1 MEVQIT
7 TLGAILGLLL
17 SIILI
22 IKKFHPAYSLILG
35 AVVGGLVGGAGL
47 TGTVD
52 VMMTGA
58 KDIMPA
64 ILRIVTSGVLAGVLI
79 KTGAAAKIADQIIK
93 TLGEKRALF
102 ALALSTM
109 ILTSVGVFVDVAVI
123 TVAPIAL
130 AIAKKIGYAPMVIL
144 LAMIGGGKAGNVI
157 SPNPNTISAAENF
170 GVDLSSLMAANI
182 IPAIVGLIVT
192 VILANMLGKKIKSKK
207 LEEIEDEIENESEKV
222 ELPSFISAVVGPVVA
237 IMLLALRPIA
247 GIAIDPLIAL
257 PVGGIV
263 GALAMGKI
271 KNINE
276 YVTFGLSKMMPVAIL
291 LIGTGTVAG
300 IIKASTL
307 QQTTIAILSAVHM
320 PAFLLAP
327 ISGVLMSAATASTTA
342 GATIASATFAPAIIA
357 SGVSPLAGGA
367 MVHTG
372 ATVLDH
378 LPHGSFF
385 HATAG
390 ATNMSIGERL
400 MLIPYES
407 LIGLSMTI
415 ISTIM
420 WGIIL

>member
-192 VILANMLGKKIKSKK
+192 VILANLLGKKIKSKK
-207 LEEIEDEIENESEKV
+207 LQEIEDEIENESEKV
-222 ELPSFISAVVGPVVA
+222 ELPSFISAIVGPVVA

>member
-7 TLGAILGLLL
+7 TLGAMLGLLL

-207 LEEIEDEIENESEKV
+207 LQEIEDEIENESEKV
-222 ELPSFISAVVGPVVA
+222 ELPSFISAIVGPVVA

>member
-7 TLGAILGLLL
+7 TLGALLGLAVA
-17 SIILI
+17 IILI
-22 IKKFHPAYSLILG
+22 IKKIHPAYSLILG
-35 AVVGGLVGGAGL
+35 AVIGGLFGGAGL
-47 TGTVD
+47 TGTVE
-52 VMMTGA
+52 VMISGA

-79 KTGAAAKIADQIIK
+79 QTGAAAKIADQIIK
-93 TLGEKRALF
+93 TLGEKRALL
-102 ALALSTM
+102 ALSLSTM
-109 ILTSVGVFVDVAVI
+109 ILTAVGVFVDVSVI

-130 AIAKKIGYAPMVIL
+130 AVAKKLGYSPMVIL
-144 LAMIGGGKAGNVI
+144 LAMIGGGKAGNMI
-157 SPNPNTISAAENF
+157 SPNPNTISASENF

-192 VILANMLGKKIKSKK
+192 VILTSVLAKKIKGTITEQSTV
-207 LEEIEDEIENESEKV
+207 ENELE
-222 ELPSFISAVVGPVVA
+222 ELPSFFAAIIGPVIA
-237 IMLLALRPIA
+237 IILLALRPLI

-257 PVGGIV
+257 PVGGII
-263 GALAMGKI
+263 GCLAMGKF
-271 KNINE
+271 KNFNE
-276 YVTFGLSKMMPVAIL
+276 YITFGLSKMMPVAIL

-300 IIKASTL
+300 VIKASTL
-307 QQTTIAILSAVHM
+307 QQTTIGLLDAMNM

-327 ISGVLMSAATASTTA
+327 ISGILMGAATASTTA

-357 SGVSPLAGGA
+357 SGVSPLAGAA

-372 ATVLDH
+372 ATVVDH

-390 ATNMSIGERL
+390 SVNMSISDRL
-400 MLIPYES
+400 KLIPYES

-415 ISTIM
+415 VSTII
-420 WGIIL
+420 WGLIM

>member
-1 MEVQIT
+1 MDAQIT
-7 TLGAILGLLL
+7 TLGALLGLAVA
-17 SIILI
+17 IILI
-22 IKKFHPAYSLILG
+22 IKKIHPAYSLILG

-47 TGTVD
+47 SGTVD
-52 VMMTGA
+52 VMISGA

-109 ILTSVGVFVDVAVI
+109 ILTAVGVFVDVAVI

-130 AIAKKIGYAPMVIL
+130 AISKKLGYAPMVIL
-144 LAMIGGGKAGNVI
+144 LAMIGGGKAGNII

-192 VILANMLGKKIKSKK
+192 VILASMLAKKFKGTKTEVVK
-207 LEEIEDEIENESEKV
+207 DEQDNL
-222 ELPSFISAVVGPVVA
+222 ELPSFFAAIIGPLVA
-237 IMLLALRPIA
+237 ILLLALRPIA
-247 GIAIDPLIAL
+247 GIAVDPLIAL
-257 PVGGIV
+257 PVGGVI
-263 GALAMGKI
+263 GALAMGKA
-271 KNINE
+271 KNLNE
-276 YVTFGLSKMMPVAIL
+276 YITFGLSKMMPVAIL

-307 QQTTIAILSAVHM
+307 QVTTIGLLDAMNM

-327 ISGVLMSAATASTTA
+327 ISGILMSAATASTTS
-342 GATIASATFAPAIIA
+342 GATIASATFGPAIMGV
-357 SGVSPLAGGA
+357 GVSPIAGAA
-367 MVHTG
+367 MVHAG

-400 MLIPYES
+400 KLIPYES
-407 LIGLSMTI
+407 LVGLSMTI
-415 ISTIM
+415 VSTIM
-420 WGIIL
+420 WGIMM

>member
-222 ELPSFISAVVGPVVA
+222 ELPSFISAIVGPVVA
-237 IMLLALRPIA
+237 IMLLGLRPIA

>member
-207 LEEIEDEIENESEKV
+207 LQEIEDEIENESEKV
-222 ELPSFISAVVGPVVA
+222 ELPSFISAIVGPVVA

-271 KNINE
+271 KDINE

>member
-7 TLGAILGLLL
+7 TLGAMLGLLL

-207 LEEIEDEIENESEKV
+207 LQEIEDEIENESEKV
-222 ELPSFISAVVGPVVA
+222 ELPSFISAIVGPVVA

-291 LIGTGTVAG
+291 LIGTGTVSG

-307 QQTTIAILSAVHM
+307 QQTTIAVLSAVHM

>member
-130 AIAKKIGYAPMVIL
+130 AIARKIGYAPMVIL

-207 LEEIEDEIENESEKV
+207 LQEIEDEIENESEKV
-222 ELPSFISAVVGPVVA
+222 ELPSFISAIVGPVVA

-247 GIAIDPLIAL
+247 GIAVDPLIAL

>member
-1 MEVQIT
+1 MDIQIT
-7 TLGAILGLLL
+7 TLGALIGLAVA
-17 SIILI
+17 IILI
-22 IKKFHPAYSLILG
+22 IKKLHPVYSLILG
-35 AVVGGLVGGAGL
+35 AVVGGVVGGAGL
-47 TGTVD
+47 TGTVN
-52 VMMTGA
+52 VMISGA

-79 KTGAAAKIADQIIK
+79 KTGAAAKIADQIVK
-93 TLGEKRALF
+93 TLGKKRALL

-109 ILTSVGVFVDVAVI
+109 ILTSVGVFIDVAVI

-130 AIAKKIGYAPMVIL
+130 ALAKNLGYSPMVML
-144 LAMIGGGKAGNVI
+144 LAMIGGGKAGNII
-157 SPNPNTISAAENF
+157 SPNPNTIAAAENF
-170 GVDLSSLMAANI
+170 GVPLSSLMVANI

-192 VILANMLGKKIKSKK
+192 VILTSLLAKKFKVQK
-207 LEEIEDEIENESEKV
+207 DEIKTEQAMDE
-222 ELPSFISAVVGPVVA
+222 ELPSFFAAIVGPLVA
-237 IMLLALRPIA
+237 IALLALRPIA
-247 GIAIDPLIAL
+247 GINVDPLIAL

-263 GALAMGKI
+263 GVLVMGKF

-276 YVTFGLSKMMPVAIL
+276 YITFGLSKMMPVALL

-307 QQTTIAILSAVHM
+307 QATTISILDAVNM

-327 ISGVLMSAATASTTA
+327 ISGILMSAATASTTS
-342 GATIASATFAPAIIA
+342 GATIASATFGQAIMSVGIAP
-357 SGVSPLAGGA
+357 LGGAA
-367 MVHTG
+367 MVHAG

-390 ATNMSIGERL
+390 ATNMTIGQRL
-400 MLIPYES
+400 KLIPYES

-415 ISTIM
+415 VSTIM
-420 WGIIL
+420 WGIFM

>member
-1 MEVQIT
+1 MDVQIT
-7 TLGAILGLLL
+7 TLGALLGLAV

-22 IKKFHPAYSLILG
+22 IRKIHPAYSLILG

-52 VMMTGA
+52 VMISGA

-130 AIAKKIGYAPMVIL
+130 AIAKRTGYAPMVIL

-170 GVDLSSLMAANI
+170 GVELSSLMAANI
-182 IPAIVGLIVT
+182 IPAIVGLIAT

-207 LEEIEDEIENESEKV
+207 LQDLEIEIETESEKV
-222 ELPSFISAVVGPVVA
+222 ELPSFISAIVGPLVS
-237 IMLLALRPIA
+237 IILLALRPIS

-263 GALAMGKI
+263 GALAMGKF
-271 KNINE
+271 KNLNE
-276 YVTFGLSKMMPVAIL
+276 YITFGLSKMMPVAIL

-300 IIKASTL
+300 VIKASTL
-307 QQTTIAILSAVHM
+307 QQTTIALLDTMNM

-342 GATIASATFAPAIIA
+342 GATIASATFAPAIMA

-390 ATNMSIGERL
+390 ATNMSIGDRL
-400 MLIPYES
+400 LLIPYES
-407 LIGLSMTI
+407 LIGLTMSVV
-415 ISTIM
+415 STIM

>member
-1 MEVQIT
+1 MDVQIT
-7 TLGAILGLLL
+7 TLGALLGLAVA
-17 SIILI
+17 IILI
-22 IKKFHPAYSLILG
+22 IKKIHPAYSLILG
-35 AVVGGLVGGAGL
+35 ALVGGLVGGAGL
-47 TGTVD
+47 SGTVD
-52 VMMTGA
+52 VMIEGA
-58 KDIMPA
+58 KGIMPA

-130 AIAKKIGYAPMVIL
+130 AISKKLGYAPMVIL
-144 LAMIGGGKAGNVI
+144 LAMIGGGKAGNII

-170 GVDLSSLMAANI
+170 GVELSSLMMANI

-192 VILANMLGKKIKSKK
+192 VILAKMLSKK
-207 LEEIEDEIENESEKV
+207 VKGIKIEEVKQKNDNT
-222 ELPSFISAVVGPVVA
+222 ELPSFFAAIIGPLVA
-237 IMLLALRPIA
+237 IILLALRPIA
-247 GIAIDPLIAL
+247 QIAIDPLIAL
-257 PVGGIV
+257 PVGGVI
-263 GALAMGKI
+263 GAIAMGKA
-271 KNINE
+271 KNLNE
-276 YVTFGLSKMMPVAIL
+276 YITFGLSKMMPVAIL

-307 QQTTIAILSAVHM
+307 QVTTIGLLDAMNM

-327 ISGVLMSAATASTTA
+327 ISGILMSAATASTTA
-342 GATIASATFAPAIIA
+342 GATIASATFSPAIIA
-357 SGVSPLAGGA
+357 SGVSPLAGAA
-367 MVHTG
+367 MVHSG

-390 ATNMSIGERL
+390 ATNMSIGDRL
-400 MLIPYES
+400 KLIPYEC
-407 LIGLSMTI
+407 LVGLSMTVV
-415 ISTIM
+415 STVI
-420 WGIIL
+420 WGIIM

>member
-22 IKKFHPAYSLILG
+22 IKKFYPAYSLILG

-207 LEEIEDEIENESEKV
+207 LEEIQDEIENESEKV
-222 ELPSFISAVVGPVVA
+222 ELPSFISAIVGPVVA

-257 PVGGIV
+257 PVGGVV

>member
-52 VMMTGA
+52 IMMTGA

-93 TLGEKRALF
+93 TLGEKRVLF

-207 LEEIEDEIENESEKV
+207 LQEIEDEIENESEKV
-222 ELPSFISAVVGPVVA
+222 ELPSFISAIVGPVVA
-237 IMLLALRPIA
+237 IMLLALRPVA

-307 QQTTIAILSAVHM
+307 QQTTIAVLSAVHM

>member
-1 MEVQIT
+1 
-7 TLGAILGLLL
+7 
-17 SIILI
+17 
-22 IKKFHPAYSLILG
+22 
-35 AVVGGLVGGAGL
+35 
-47 TGTVD
+47 
-52 VMMTGA
+52 
-58 KDIMPA
+58 
-64 ILRIVTSGVLAGVLI
+64 
-79 KTGAAAKIADQIIK
+79 
-93 TLGEKRALF
+93 
-102 ALALSTM
+102 M

-207 LEEIEDEIENESEKV
+207 LQEIEDEIENESEKV
-222 ELPSFISAVVGPVVA
+222 ELPSFISAIVGPVVA

>member
-1 MEVQIT
+1 MDIQIT
-7 TLGAILGLLL
+7 TLGALIGLAVA
-17 SIILI
+17 IILI
-22 IKKFHPAYSLILG
+22 IKKLHPVYSLILG
-35 AVVGGLVGGAGL
+35 AVVGGVVGGAGL
-47 TGTVD
+47 TGTVN
-52 VMMTGA
+52 VMISGA

-79 KTGAAAKIADQIIK
+79 KTGAAAKIADQIVK
-93 TLGEKRALF
+93 TLGKKRALL

-109 ILTSVGVFVDVAVI
+109 ILTSVGVFIDVAVI

-130 AIAKKIGYAPMVIL
+130 ALAKNLGYSPMVML
-144 LAMIGGGKAGNVI
+144 LAMIGGGKAGNII
-157 SPNPNTISAAENF
+157 SPNPNTIAAAENF
-170 GVDLSSLMAANI
+170 GVPLSSLMVANI

-192 VILANMLGKKIKSKK
+192 VILTSLLAKKFKVQK
-207 LEEIEDEIENESEKV
+207 DEIKTEQAMDE
-222 ELPSFISAVVGPVVA
+222 ELPSFFAAIVGPLVA
-237 IMLLALRPIA
+237 IALLALRPIA
-247 GIAIDPLIAL
+247 GINVDPLIAL

-263 GALAMGKI
+263 GVLVMGKF

-276 YVTFGLSKMMPVAIL
+276 YITFGLSKMMPVALL

-307 QQTTIAILSAVHM
+307 QATTISILDAVNM

-327 ISGVLMSAATASTTA
+327 ISGILMSAATASTTS
-342 GATIASATFAPAIIA
+342 GATIASATFGQAIMSVGI
-357 SGVSPLAGGA
+357 VPLGGAA
-367 MVHTG
+367 MVHAG

-390 ATNMSIGERL
+390 ATNMTIGQRL
-400 MLIPYES
+400 KLIPYES

-415 ISTIM
+415 VSTIM
-420 WGIIL
+420 WGILM

>member
-207 LEEIEDEIENESEKV
+207 LQEIEDEIKNESEKV
-222 ELPSFISAVVGPVVA
+222 ELPSFISAIVGPVVA